1 MGDKIIRDFIYNFAK
16 LLIIFWINSKT
27 TESPE
32 DTEKKQPLSVNS
44 VSSVVDFLGNELF
57 KLKV

>member
-1 MGDKIIRDFIYNFAK
+1 MEDKIIRDFIYNFAK

-44 VSSVVDFLGNELF
+44 VSSVVDFCWNE
-57 KLKV
+57 